1 MKRCLFFLFAL
12 TLLPLFS
19 TAQTLEEAKKLFF
32 DNKFTEAKPIFATL
46 VKKAPRNASYNHWY
60 GVCLYKTGETE
71 SAIKYLTFA
80 ASKKVQEAPRYLG
93 DAFFDLYRFEEAA
106 NQYDTYLEK
115 QKEEQTAS
123 IYSNKAEIARNAAG
137 MVNRVADVQIID
149 SVVVSKNKLF
159 AHYKER
165 TLDQNI
171 HLLSD
176 YFETGEGYDNACM
189 FINSR
194 ETSRIFP
201 ASQSGK
207 GLDFMRQEKL
217 SDSWGERKVLPKEV
231 NSEADENYPFI
242 LSDGLTIY
250 FGSKGHNSIGGYD
263 IFVTR
268 YNAENGNYYA
278 AENLGMP
285 FNSTAND
292 YLYAID
298 EVHNIGW
305 FVTDRNQE
313 PEKSV
318 IYTFIR
324 DENRQNV
331 QDKTP
336 EEKIALAQIRSI
348 RATWKKPDYK
358 PFLEDIY
365 TEKRALHEAYKEKK
379 SQEFHFY
386 INENTVYTRLENFK
400 SLDAR
405 SYYQQYIEKQK
416 QVEEL
421 EAKLST
427 WRTLYAKETKTGKE
441 ELKSKILSLEKEYE
455 SIATLPY
462 QLQNKCRS
470 AELSQLKQ
478 K

>member
-19 TAQTLEEAKKLFF
+19 MAQTLEEAKQLFF
-32 DNKFTEAKPIFATL
+32 DNKFAEAKPVFATL
-46 VKKAPRNASYNHWY
+46 VKKTPRNASYNHWY

-80 ASKKVQEAPRYLG
+80 ASKKIQEAPRYLG

-106 NQYDTYLEK
+106 KQYEDYLAK
-115 QKEEQTAS
+115 QKEEQIAA
-123 IYSNKAEIARNAAG
+123 IYNKKAETARNAAG
-137 MVNRVADVQIID
+137 MVSRVADVQIID
-149 SVVVSKNKLF
+149 SIVVNKKKLF
-159 AHYKER
+159 ATYKER
-165 TLDQNI
+165 TLEQNI

-176 YFETGEGYDNACM
+176 YFETGEGYDDACM

-217 SDSWGERKVLPKEV
+217 SDSWGERKILPKEV
-231 NSEADENYPFI
+231 NSDTDENYPFI

-268 YNAENGNYYA
+268 YDAENGSYYA

-285 FNSTAND
+285 FNSPAND

-313 PEKSV
+313 SGKAI

-348 RATWKKPDYK
+348 RATWKKPNYK
-358 PFLEDIY
+358 LFLEDIY
-365 TEKRALHEAYKEKK
+365 KEKRALYEAYQEKK
-379 SQEFHFY
+379 SEEFHFY
-386 INENTVYTRLENFK
+386 IDENTVYTRLENFK

-416 QVEEL
+416 QVDEMET
-421 EAKLST
+421 KLSS
-427 WRTLYAKETKTGKE
+427 WRALYAKETKTGKE
-441 ELKSKILSLEKEYE
+441 ELKSKILKLEKEYE

>member
-1 MKRCLFFLFAL
+1 MKRYLFFLFTL
-12 TLLPLFS
+12 TLLPLS
-19 TAQTLEEAKKLFF
+19 SIAQTLEEAKQLFF
-32 DNKFTEAKPIFATL
+32 DNKFAEAKPVFATL
-46 VKKAPRNASYNHWY
+46 VKKTPRNASYNHWY
-60 GVCLYKTGETE
+60 GVCLYNTGETE

-106 NQYDTYLEK
+106 KQYEDYLSK
-115 QKEEQTAS
+115 QKEEPIAAS
-123 IYSNKAEIARNAAG
+123 YRKKAEIARNAAG
-137 MVNRVADVQIID
+137 MVNRIADVQIVD
-149 SVVVSKNKLF
+149 SIVVSKKGLF
-159 AHYKER
+159 NSYKER
-165 TLDQNI
+165 TLERNI
-171 HLLSD
+171 HLVSD
-176 YFETGEGYDNACM
+176 YFETGAGYEDACM

-201 ASQSGK
+201 VNQSGK

-217 SDSWGERKVLPKEV
+217 SNSWSERKILPKEV
-231 NSEADENYPFI
+231 NSDADENYPFI

-263 IFVTR
+263 IFATR
-268 YNAENGNYYA
+268 YDAENGNYYA

-285 FNSTAND
+285 FNSPAND

-313 PEKSV
+313 QGKAV

-348 RATWKKPDYK
+348 RATWKKPNYK
-358 PFLEDIY
+358 LFLEDIY
-365 TEKRALHEAYKEKK
+365 KEKTALNDAYKEKE
-379 SQEFHFY
+379 SEEFHFY
-386 INENTVYTRLENFK
+386 IDENTVYTRLESFK

-405 SYYQQYIEKQK
+405 SFFQQYTEKQK
-416 QVEEL
+416 QVDEMETQ
-421 EAKLST
+421 LSS
-427 WRTLYAKETKTGKE
+427 WRALYAKETKTGKE
-441 ELKSKILSLEKEYE
+441 QLKNKILGLEKEYE
-455 SIATLPY
+455 SIVTLPY
-462 QLQNKCRS
+462 QFQNKCRS